1 MDRPTLSPRSR
12 GVNIDNSLIPKK
24 GRCMASRVEGTKCL
38 RRWTPPTRR
47 KSGPPTEL
55 VLRKQVQRIYRQNF
69 ACWLPASQITF
80 KQSRFEG
87 SCSCWSG
94 R

>member
-55 VLRKQVQRIYRQNF
+55 VLRKQVQRIYRQN
-69 ACWLPASQITF
+69 LQSLMTNEYTIGDASPNS
-80 KQSRFEG
+80 KS
-87 SCSCWSG
+87 
-94 R
+94 

>member
-24 GRCMASRVEGTKCL
+24 GRCVASRVEGTKCL

-55 VLRKQVQRIYRQNF
+55 VLRKQVQRIYRQN
-69 ACWLPASQITF
+69 LQSLMTNEYTIGDASPNS
-80 KQSRFEG
+80 KS
-87 SCSCWSG
+87 
-94 R
+94 